1 MAYEQPCQ
9 HSQGWAAVAAPT
21 HHREGNP
28 KDSAA
33 LEAQMPRLIPWL
45 VAAKGKV
52 WLSPSPPTARSHHH
66 LLSLML
72 AIAGLGIQ
80 PRGGSVRDCDC
91 WSGSTY
97 LLHHGISTI
106 RPYPQFT
113 VQLHSIPR
121 KGSIHYSKPQAR
133 SSLPPHCP

>member
-1 MAYEQPCQ
+1 MAYEQPYQ
-9 HSQGWAAVAAPT
+9 LSQGWAAMAAPT

-52 WLSPSPPTARSHHH
+52 WLSLSTARSHHH
-66 LLSLML
+66 LLLLML

-80 PRGGSVRDCDC
+80 PRGGSLRDCDC

-106 RPYPQFT
+106 RPYPQFN

-121 KGSIHYSKPQAR
+121 KGSIHYSKPQAG